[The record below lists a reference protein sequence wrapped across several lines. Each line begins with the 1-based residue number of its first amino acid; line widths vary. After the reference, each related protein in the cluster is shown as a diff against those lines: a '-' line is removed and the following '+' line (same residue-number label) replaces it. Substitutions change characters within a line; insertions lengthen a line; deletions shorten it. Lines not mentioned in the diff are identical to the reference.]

1 MDNRPIAVF
10 DSGLGG
16 LTAVKELRRIL
27 PGEDIIFFGDTAR
40 VPYGTRSSDTILQYA
55 RQDIRFL
62 LGQDVKFLMAACG
75 TVSSTYPTE
84 EAAKLPVP
92 YTGVVSCACRAAAK
106 ATRNGRIG
114 VIGTSATI
122 RSGSYEKTLKQM
134 DARYEITARACP
146 LFVPLVEN
154 GFFGEHNQVSELVIA
169 QYLEEVKAAGV
180 DTLILGCTH
189 YPLLAPMIGRYMGEE
204 VTLIDV
210 GRETADATRDALAA
224 LDLLAEPGR
233 VGKAAYYVSDT
244 ADSFAANADIFLG
257 QYAGGQVTQIAI
269 DTY

>member
-1 MDNRPIAVF
+1 MDNRPIGVF

-27 PGEDIIFFGDTAR
+27 PGEDIVFFGDTAR
-40 VPYGTRSSDTILQYA
+40 VPYGTRSRETILQYA

-62 LGQDVKFLMAACG
+62 LEQDVKFLLAACG
-75 TVSSTYPTE
+75 TISSTYPTQ

-114 VIGTSATI
+114 VIGTPATI
-122 RSGSYEKTLKQM
+122 RSKSYLSALKSIDPGLEM
-134 DARYEITARACP
+134 VTKACP

-154 GFFGEHNQVSELVIA
+154 GFFGDHNQVSELVIA
-169 QYLEEVKAAGV
+169 QYLEEVRAAGV

-189 YPLLAPMIGRYMGEE
+189 YPLLAPMIRRYMGEE
-204 VTLIDV
+204 VALIDV
-210 GRETADATRDALAA
+210 GRETADAVKEALE
-224 LDLLAEPGR
+224 LLELLAQPGR
-233 VGKAAYYVSDT
+233 RGRASFFVSDT
-244 ADSFAANADIFLG
+244 TQDFAANANIFLG
-257 QYAGGQVTQIAI
+257 PYAGGTVAQVAI